1 MGNSGKLEK
10 FWEKCDR
17 KRKEKKSKSRAF
29 ATRAKNVT
37 NSIEK

>member
-17 KRKEKKSKSRAF
+17 KRRKKSKSRAF
-29 ATRAKNVT
+29 ATRAKKTEGFTSEV
-37 NSIEK
+37 